1 MRLRNIGSIAAAS
14 RKIFRDTFNR
24 ANQTGIGTSSD
35 GSTWNII
42 RGSFNITSD
51 KADGQT
57 PANYP
62 LASVDMPKEEV
73 TISLSGITQGS
84 TAALWVT
91 DGGNWFG
98 VGIDQESISCNCQTC
113 STPGNCASTNYQ
125 CNVAAYPCQTTN
137 YQCNVA
143 AYPCNGTS
151 FACNAWNSPCNAGNY
166 FCDVVGNRFC
176 RSYTSPCNAMS
187 TPFSPCTRWSRVCN
201 GGYNTGN
208 CNMTNSS
215 FMCTTWNRVCPLPN
229 QAFPCSTWA
238 TVCNEASYPCA
249 TWSTVCNSASYPC
262 ASFNA
267 TTFFSCNCQTCFPQ
281 YIRFIQSAANTVTT
295 LTSWL
300 VASAIQSIRVIIS
313 SVNPAKTSAT
323 ATIKPYS
330 DTNLSSQIGSDL
342 TYTPT
347 GVAINAKYGIM
358 VKPSSYSQGTTID
371 EITIETN

>member
-1 MRLRNIGSIAAAS
+1 MRLRNLGSIAAAS
-14 RKIFRDTFNR
+14 RKMFRDTFNR

-35 GSTWNII
+35 GSTWSII
-42 RGSFNITSD
+42 RGSFNITSN

-57 PANYP
+57 PSNYP
-62 LASVDMPKEEV
+62 LASVDMPKDTV
-73 TISLSGITQGS
+73 TISLSGVTQGS

-91 DGGNWFG
+91 DSGNWFG
-98 VGIDQESISCNCQTC
+98 VGIDQESITCNCQTC
-113 STPGNCASTNYQ
+113 STPGNCASTNYV
-125 CNVAAYPCQTTN
+125 CNAASYPCNATF
-137 YQCNVA
+137 YQCN
-143 AYPCNGTS
+143 AYS
-151 FACNAWNSPCNAGNY
+151 SPCNAGNY

-208 CNMTNSS
+208 CNNSNSS
-215 FMCTTWNRVCPLPN
+215 FMCTTWSR
-229 QAFPCSTWA
+229 PCNSD
-238 TVCNEASYPCA
+238 SYPCS

-267 TTFFSCNCQTCFPQ
+267 TTFFSCNCQTCYPQ
-281 YIRFIQSAANTVTT
+281 YIRFIRSVANTVTQ
-295 LTSWL
+295 LTSWT
-300 VASAIQSIRVIIS
+300 VASVIQSFRVIIS

-330 DTNLSSQIGSDL
+330 DANLSSQIGADL

>member
-14 RKIFRDTFNR
+14 RKIFNDTFNR

-35 GSTWNII
+35 GSTWDII
-42 RGSFNITSD
+42 RGSFNITSN

-57 PANYP
+57 PSNYP
-62 LASVDMPKEEV
+62 LASVNMPKDTV
-73 TISLSGITQGS
+73 TISLSGVTQGA

-91 DGGNWFG
+91 DSGNWFG
-98 VGIDQESISCNCQTC
+98 VGIDQETTTCNCQTC
-113 STPGNCASTNYQ
+113 STPGNCSATNYSCNAGDYPCTVANYA
-125 CNVAAYPCQTTN
+125 CNVAN
-137 YQCNVA
+137 YA
-143 AYPCNGTS
+143 CNGGT
-151 FACNAWNSPCNAGNY
+151 Y

-208 CNMTNSS
+208 CNGTNS
-215 FMCTTWNRVCPLPN
+215 MYTCNVYAWTCNAYAWTCN
-229 QAFPCSTWA
+229 TWA
-238 TVCNEASYPCA
+238 FN
-249 TWSTVCNSASYPC
+249 CNSASYPC
-262 ASFNA
+262 AAWNA
-267 TTFFSCNCQTCFPQ
+267 TTFYTCNCQTCYPQ
-281 YIRFIQSAANTVTT
+281 YIRFIQSVANTVTQ
-295 LTSWL
+295 LTSWT
-300 VASAIQSIRVIIS
+300 VASVIQSFKVIIS
-313 SVNPAKTSAT
+313 SINPGKTSGT

-330 DTNLSSQIGSDL
+330 DTALSTQIGSDL

>member
-1 MRLRNIGSIAAAS
+1 MRLINLGSIASAS
-14 RKIFRDTFNR
+14 RKIFKDTFNR
-24 ANQTGIGTSSD
+24 ANQTGIGTASD
-35 GSTWNII
+35 QSTWGII
-42 RGSFNITSD
+42 RGSFNITSN

-62 LASVDMPKEEV
+62 LASVDMPKETV

-91 DGGNWFG
+91 DSGNWFA
-98 VGIDQESISCNCQTC
+98 VGIDQETITCNCQTC
-113 STPGNCASTNYQ
+113 STPGNCA
-125 CNVAAYPCQTTN
+125 TTN
-137 YQCNVA
+137 YSCNESG
-143 AYPCNGTS
+143 YPCNANVTP
-151 FACNAWNSPCNAGNY
+151 CNVWTSPCNAGNY

-176 RSYTSPCNAMS
+176 RSYTSPCNMMS
-187 TPFSPCTRWSRVCN
+187 TPFSPCTAWSRVCN

-208 CNMTNSS
+208 CNGSNSS
-215 FMCTTWNRVCPLPN
+215 FMCTTWSR
-229 QAFPCSTWA
+229 PCNTWNTQCGTWS
-238 TVCNEASYPCA
+238 TVCNMASYPCA
-249 TWSTVCNSASYPC
+249 TW
-262 ASFNA
+262 NA
-267 TTFFSCNCQTCFPQ
+267 TTFYTCNCQTCYPQ
-281 YIRFIQSAANTVTT
+281 YIRFIQSAANTITT

-300 VASAIQSIRVIIS
+300 VASVIQSIRVIVS

-323 ATIKPYS
+323 VTVKPYS
-330 DTNLSSQIGSDL
+330 DQNLSTQIGADL

>member
-1 MRLRNIGSIAAAS
+1 MRLRNLGSIAAAS
-14 RKIFRDTFNR
+14 RKIFKDTFNR

-42 RGSFNITSD
+42 RGSFNITSN

-57 PANYP
+57 PSNYP
-62 LASVDMPKEEV
+62 LASVDMPKESV
-73 TISLSGITQGS
+73 TISLSGVTQGS
-84 TAALWVT
+84 TAALWIT
-91 DGGNWFG
+91 DSGNWFA
-98 VGIDQESISCNCQTC
+98 VGIDQETISCNCQTC
-113 STPGNCASTNYQ
+113 TTPGNCASTNYQ
-125 CNVAAYPCQTTN
+125 CNAGDYPCTVAN
-137 YQCNVA
+137 YACNVA
-143 AYPCNGTS
+143 NYACNG
-151 FACNAWNSPCNAGNY
+151 GNY

-208 CNMTNSS
+208 CNGSNSM
-215 FMCTTWNRVCPLPN
+215 FTCNVYAWTCNAYAWTCNAY
-229 QAFPCSTWA
+229 AF
-238 TVCNEASYPCA
+238 N
-249 TWSTVCNSASYPC
+249 CNSASYPC

-267 TTFFSCNCQTCFPQ
+267 ATFFSCNCQTCYPQ
-281 YIRFIQSAANTVTT
+281 YIRFIQSAANTIST
-295 LTSWL
+295 LTSWA
-300 VASAIQSIRVIIS
+300 VAGVIQSFRVIIS
-313 SVNPAKTSAT
+313 SINPGKTSAT

-330 DTNLSSQIGSDL
+330 DTNLSTQIGSDL

-358 VKPSSYSQGTTID
+358 IKPSSYSQGTTID